1 MTVSSRLWS
10 LFIIT
15 LVVLCSI
22 LALSFQGINRI
33 YEASIFSSENVTPS
47 VLNLNKAISAFS
59 DVRIQSYAHV
69 LNEDEQKIQALSK
82 EIQQSI
88 DLVNQTLKEY
98 ESLITNEED
107 RRLLEED
114 KKLFSKY
121 LELET
126 TMLQLSETNKN
137 AEALEILLKNSVHA
151 KAFNSALNQHMLF
164 NERLGKE
171 AVQSANTTKQ
181 EVILLSAVLGGV
193 SLLILGGMI
202 MRIRKSLLAQLAQA
216 NQLATQVSA
225 GNLTPHHITASNDEI
240 GSLLQA
246 LEKMRGDLAQ
256 TVHQIIDNTQVLSQ
270 STGHLAAAAHQ
281 VSTGSEQQSMATSS
295 VAAAVEQLS
304 VTIDHVGHNAD
315 EASAHAQEVGEAAV
329 ASRQSVFH
337 AASQI
342 NHVADS
348 VEQTA
353 KSIRHLTEQ
362 VQSIGSITTVIS
374 EVAEQTNLLA
384 LNAAIEAARAGEQ
397 GRGFAVVAD
406 EVRKLAE
413 RTTLSVK
420 EISGLILNIQNGV
433 GETEKSMEASR
444 KIVTEVVSVAEN
456 ASTSMTN
463 IENATGTAQA
473 AITEISGSLREQRH
487 AATELTRNVESITHM
502 SETNSAAATSVAET
516 TQQLVQVSQSIQH
529 AVSRFRL

>member
-10 LFIIT
+10 LFIVSLI
-15 LVVLCSI
+15 VLCSI
-22 LALSFQGINRI
+22 IALSFQGISRI
-33 YEASIFSSENVTPS
+33 YEASSFSSENVTPS
-47 VLNLNKAISAFS
+47 VLNLNKTIFAFS
-59 DVRIQSYAHV
+59 NIRAKSYEHV
-69 LNEDEQKIQALSK
+69 VNQDQEKMSAVEKS
-82 EIQQSI
+82 IQQSI
-88 DLVNQTLKEY
+88 ETVHQTLKDY
-98 ESLITNEED
+98 EPLITNEED
-107 RRLLEED
+107 RKLLDAEKNLFDTYLKQETQVL
-114 KKLFSKY
+114 KLSR
-121 LELET
+121 E
-126 TMLQLSETNKN
+126 NKN
-137 AEALEILLKNSVHA
+137 QEALEELNKMAEHA
-151 KAFNSALNQHMLF
+151 KNFNDALNNHMLF

-171 AVQSANTTKQ
+171 AVQRAQDTKE
-181 EVILLSAVLGGV
+181 EVMLLSAGLVAVG
-193 SLLILGGMI
+193 LLVLGGMI
-202 MRIRKSLLAQLAQA
+202 MRIRASLLAQLQQA
-216 NQLATQVSA
+216 NQLAAQVSS

-256 TVHQIIDNTQVLSQ
+256 TIRQVIDNTHVLSQ
-270 STGHLAAAAHQ
+270 STGHLANAAHQ
-281 VSTGSEQQSMATSS
+281 VSTGSEHQSTATSA

-304 VTIDHVGHNAD
+304 VTIDHVGHNAE
-315 EASAHAQEVGEAAV
+315 EASSHAEEVGEAAV
-329 ASRQSVFH
+329 TSRQNVFQ

-362 VQSIGSITTVIS
+362 VQSIGSITTVIR

-413 RTTLSVK
+413 RTTLSVQ
-420 EISGLILNIQNGV
+420 EISSLILNIQNGV

-463 IENATGTAQA
+463 IETATGTAKA
-473 AITEISGSLREQRH
+473 AIAGISSSLREQRH
-487 AATELTRNVESITHM
+487 ASSELTKNVESITHM
-502 SETNSAAATSVAET
+502 SETNSAAAASVAQT
-516 TQQLVQVSQSIQH
+516 TQQLVQVSQSIQQ
-529 AVSRFRL
+529 AMSRFRL